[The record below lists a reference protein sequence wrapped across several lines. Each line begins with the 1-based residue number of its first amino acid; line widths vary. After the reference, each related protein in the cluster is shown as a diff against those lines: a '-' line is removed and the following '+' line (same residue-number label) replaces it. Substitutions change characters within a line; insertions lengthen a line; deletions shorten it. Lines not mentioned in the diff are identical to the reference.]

1 MKTIIEKI
9 ILGQKSN
16 DEYQEKA
23 YTKYIAE
30 AGILVMLI
38 NFLYLTI
45 KTIYLKEIS
54 TDIIVCLTLFIIFCG
69 YITIRISNSNIDF
82 INITSMTNLEKN
94 KKKLLKNTI
103 LQSIIFFIVFSGSG
117 YLINSPFSWTSNII
131 TSIFFGIAI
140 YLINKTNAKR
150 SLKMNNE
157 LND

>member
-69 YITIRISNSNIDF
+69 YITIRISKSNIDF
-82 INITSMTNLEKN
+82 INITSETDLEKN

-117 YLINSPFSWTSNII
+117 YVINSPFSWTSNII

-140 YLINKTNAKR
+140 YLINKTNAKK

>member
-140 YLINKTNAKR
+140 YLINKTNAKK

>member
-1 MKTIIEKI
+1 MKIIIEKI

-45 KTIYLKEIS
+45 KIIYLKEIS

-69 YITIRISNSNIDF
+69 YITIRISKSNIDF
-82 INITSMTNLEKN
+82 INITSETDLEKN
-94 KKKLLKNTI
+94 KKETFKKYNFTKYNL
-103 LQSIIFFIVFSGSG
+103 FYCF
-117 YLINSPFSWTSNII
+117 
-131 TSIFFGIAI
+131 
-140 YLINKTNAKR
+140 
-150 SLKMNNE
+150 
-157 LND
+157 

>member
-1 MKTIIEKI
+1 
-9 ILGQKSN
+9 
-16 DEYQEKA
+16 
-23 YTKYIAE
+23 
-30 AGILVMLI
+30 MLI

-45 KTIYLKEIS
+45 KIIYLKEIS

-69 YITIRISNSNIDF
+69 YITIRISKSNIDF
-82 INITSMTNLEKN
+82 INITSETDLEKN

-117 YLINSPFSWTSNII
+117 YVINSPFSWTSNII

-140 YLINKTNAKR
+140 YLINKTNAKK